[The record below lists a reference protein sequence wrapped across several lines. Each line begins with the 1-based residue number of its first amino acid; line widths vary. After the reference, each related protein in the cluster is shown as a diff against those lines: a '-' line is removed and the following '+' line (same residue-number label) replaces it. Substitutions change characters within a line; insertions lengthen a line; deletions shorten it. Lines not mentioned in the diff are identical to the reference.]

1 MATPGSLVEIASTA
15 SSTDGVLLDGNGQP
29 EDSLDNLSGMR
40 YIRDETWKSSYD
52 RCVEVSS
59 WFAMGVNLAE
69 VL

>member
-1 MATPGSLVEIASTA
+1 MATPGSFVEIASTA

-29 EDSLDNLSGMR
+29 EDSLDDLSGML
-40 YIRDETWKSSYD
+40 YIRDETWKSSSD

-59 WFAMGVNLAE
+59 WFAIGMIPAE